1 MKVHNEV
8 RRPLVRAS
16 VSTCFCAA
24 WSLTARPYH
33 NMQCGSVRL
42 LSWVLSV
49 WGSVPLRPDS
59 QLVLLHLNT
68 SAVLIASCLPHEPS
82 GRRTTIMEGVGAA
95 QALLP
100 PFKL

>member
-8 RRPLVRAS
+8 RRPLLRAS

-24 WSLTARPYH
+24 WSLTARP
-33 NMQCGSVRL
+33 
-42 LSWVLSV
+42 WVLSV

-68 SAVLIASCLPHEPS
+68 SAVLIAFCLPHEPS
-82 GRRTTIMEGVGAA
+82 GRRTAIMEGVGAA

>member
-24 WSLTARPYH
+24 DATSVAVWICAFALVGASCVWISSSL
-33 NMQCGSVRL
+33 QQQS
-42 LSWVLSV
+42 
-49 WGSVPLRPDS
+49 RPDS

-82 GRRTTIMEGVGAA
+82 GRRTAIMEGVGAA